1 MLGKTEGR
9 RRRGRQMRRLDGI
22 TDSMDRSLSKFW
34 ELVKD
39 REAWR
44 AEVHG
49 VAKTRTGL
57 SNWTEL
63 DDLWKRSSPITHF
76 PTTYCRFSFNVQTSN
91 APKKKNYRQ
100 SLKVRSSKQRANE
113 RKLLHVCICKSLT
126 YTQRRSPESSRILDS
141 IQTSHSTRVAPTGSE
156 RIIKLLSETDGP
168 GACSSVCN
176 TTPFKF
182 IHLQEEVLR

>member
-1 MLGKTEGR
+1 MTCGKEVPLELIFLPLTVGFP
-9 RRRGRQMRRLDGI
+9 
-22 TDSMDRSLSKFW
+22 SMCKQ
-34 ELVKD
+34 
-39 REAWR
+39 AM
-44 AEVHG
+44 H
-49 VAKTRTGL
+49 
-57 SNWTEL
+57 
-63 DDLWKRSSPITHF
+63 
-76 PTTYCRFSFNVQTSN
+76 Q
-91 APKKKNYRQ
+91 KKKNYRQ

-113 RKLLHVCICKSLT
+113 RKLLHVCICKSLM

-168 GACSSVCN
+168 GACCSVCN